1 MRSTNKLLSSNRSAL
16 ISIKL
21 EEGCQSLE
29 DTVPDKRHDPSRKDF
44 GRNNATMFISCEV
57 HCKTQNAK
65 QNEGCDLCAKQ
76 RGLYGNTQR
85 KERRNLLNHVILLF

>member
-1 MRSTNKLLSSNRSAL
+1 MCSTNKLLSSNRSAL

-29 DTVPDKRHDPSRKDF
+29 DTVPDEPHDPSRKDF
-44 GRNNATMFISCEV
+44 GSNNATMFISCEV
-57 HCKTQNAK
+57 HCKTQNMK

-76 RGLYGNTQR
+76 RGLMEILRG
-85 KERRNLLNHVILLF
+85 RREEIC